1 LASFKTRLR
10 LALDA
15 TLFTDLGILLY
26 IFWLMALLSQGNFKP
41 ASGLNIKPL
50 KHQHGLYIVH
60 IRLVNQ
66 GLVAKSSLL
75 LGFLLRQDVI
85 FEGALMLNFTS
96 ARHFKTFLG
105 S

>member
-1 LASFKTRLR
+1 
-10 LALDA
+10 
-15 TLFTDLGILLY
+15 
-26 IFWLMALLSQGNFKP
+26 MALRFRGNFKP

-50 KHQHGLYIVH
+50 KHEHGLYVVH

-66 GLVAKSSLL
+66 GLVAKSSFL

-85 FEGALMLNFTS
+85 LEGTLMLNLTS
-96 ARHFKTFLG
+96 ARHFETLLG